1 MGANGTV
8 LLSEDGALNWAP
20 QRSHA
25 YVGLYAVVAL
35 RDHIVAVGDGGMV
48 SPLTAPVPASPADAF
63 RFAVE
68 GETLTVA
75 WRYPPGQKSL
85 CNTAFYHLLGT
96 GQPERQLGVPVLP
109 LPAEN
114 DRIGFSVTWSPRAE
128 LRAEKGSQFSYA
140 VDSTDPVLHVTW
152 RQELPGVQPYLPQI
166 SGLIRAW
173 AMVAGLSG
181 WLQALLT
188 MAGLINSGFACS
200 SCCSPLRLGS

>member
-1 MGANGTV
+1 MP
-8 LLSEDGALNWAP
+8 SHRHP
-20 QRSHA
+20 IHA
-25 YVGLYAVVAL
+25 YGRPTSRPRFGGDCGKCDSVGRRRSNRVAN
-35 RDHIVAVGDGGMV
+35 
-48 SPLTAPVPASPADAF
+48 S
-63 RFAVE
+63 
-68 GETLTVA
+68 GEV
-75 WRYPPGQKSL
+75 
-85 CNTAFYHLLGT
+85 YHLLGT

-173 AMVAGLSG
+173 AMVAGLQVGCKPS
-181 WLQALLT
+181 
-188 MAGLINSGFACS
+188 
-200 SCCSPLRLGS
+200 